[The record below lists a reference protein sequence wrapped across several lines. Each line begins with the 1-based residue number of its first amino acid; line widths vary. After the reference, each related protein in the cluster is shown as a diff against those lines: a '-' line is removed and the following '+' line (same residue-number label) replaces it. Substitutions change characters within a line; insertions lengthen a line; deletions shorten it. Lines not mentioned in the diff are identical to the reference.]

1 MVSEITPGLTLGFQ
15 GYGGG
20 SILHG
25 NLSDTPNMFSYVVFE
40 ETVNGD
46 NAYKSALRTASPF
59 IAQFTNRAR
68 VSWGD
73 MSAQSRLSKLL
84 TALNDIYFLLAKSGS

>member
-20 SILHG
+20 GSILHG
-25 NLSDTPNMFSYVVFE
+25 NLSYTPNMFSYVVFE

-46 NAYKSALRTASPF
+46 NAYKSAWRMASPF

-68 VSWGD
+68 VS
-73 MSAQSRLSKLL
+73 
-84 TALNDIYFLLAKSGS
+84 